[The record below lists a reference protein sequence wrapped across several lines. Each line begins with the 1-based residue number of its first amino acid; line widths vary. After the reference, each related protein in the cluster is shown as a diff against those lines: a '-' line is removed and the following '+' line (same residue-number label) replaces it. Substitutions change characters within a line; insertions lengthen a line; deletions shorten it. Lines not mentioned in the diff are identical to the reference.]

1 MTDAPGSAAPQGADP
16 HATSPEATSPATPAG
31 EGLAPL
37 GSPAEAEVP
46 QHTRDPEAPDDEPGV
61 PLEETQAYE
70 LAVEDGAPLRP
81 AEGSQDP
88 GAGDLAPE
96 FRAPGEG

>member
-1 MTDAPGSAAPQGADP
+1 MTD
-16 HATSPEATSPATPAG
+16 SP

-46 QHTRDPEAPDDEPGV
+46 QHALDSDARAGADTDA

-70 LAVEDGAPLRP
+70 LAVEDGAPLP
-81 AEGSQDP
+81 AGGAEDP
-88 GAGDLAPE
+88 GAGDLAPQ